1 MKFQFF
7 RTFDTNFTEDDES
20 IDFLDDE
27 VSRSSASTPK
37 SNYDYKQKAKPGKG
51 KPKTN
56 ENMALVEML
65 GGYLKES
72 KETIDTQINLQDQR
86 VLSPFASALGYWD
99 TLLNNMPYQQA
110 QLTVIKVST
119 LIHEESLKALNK
131 E

>member
-1 MKFQFF
+1 
-7 RTFDTNFTEDDES
+7 
-20 IDFLDDE
+20 
-27 VSRSSASTPK
+27 
-37 SNYDYKQKAKPGKG
+37 
-51 KPKTN
+51 
-56 ENMALVEML
+56 MALVEML